1 MYAVEASEMA
11 DYARKLIAGNP
22 LLSERITVGFILA
35 SFISLYLSEINYFT
49 LFLISFV
56 SYCLLCR

>member
-22 LLSERITVGFILA
+22 LLAERITVRPVVQF
-35 SFISLYLSEINYFT
+35 SLVNFPMYIHLSDVLQCGTWVGDQGKN
-49 LFLISFV
+49 
-56 SYCLLCR
+56 